1 MRTHR
6 QRPTL
11 TDRLVAAAKPPQPT
25 PEGRAVRYLRDGV
38 TPGFGLRVT
47 EAGNK
52 AFYFEAKFKGRTKRI
67 ILGAYPGTK
76 VQAARNEAHAR
87 RGDLAKGIDPTADRR
102 GQRGEQ
108 TLAALIE
115 GWRTGDL
122 FDGDKHGV
130 RLEDRKRSWK
140 DDEQRLRDFIEPW
153 AKRRLSDISR
163 DEASELHTR
172 IARDNGPYV
181 ANRTLALLRAMLR
194 VGQRKKL
201 VAPGPLPTD
210 GIQPCEER
218 PRERALNRKEARA
231 ILQSIAAEP
240 NPHWRAYFVLLLM
253 LGRRRGE
260 LLSAEWKEIDL
271 ESDEPSWRL
280 PRTKAGRVELVELPP
295 QAVAILK
302 GLSSEDHSPFVFP
315 GTGERG
321 HLREPKRAWA
331 RILERAK
338 VNDVRLHDLRRT
350 VGKWLRRSGAS
361 LQAVSLVLGHSQI
374 STTSKHYTSLDRED
388 RRETLERM
396 ATMLLEALPDEPTP
410 DARE

>member
-1 MRTHR
+1 
-6 QRPTL
+6 
-11 TDRLVAAAKPPQPT
+11 
-25 PEGRAVRYLRDGV
+25 
-38 TPGFGLRVT
+38 
-47 EAGNK
+47 
-52 AFYFEAKFKGRTKRI
+52 
-67 ILGAYPGTK
+67 
-76 VQAARNEAHAR
+76 
-87 RGDLAKGIDPTADRR
+87 
-102 GQRGEQ
+102 
-108 TLAALIE
+108 
-115 GWRTGDL
+115 
-122 FDGDKHGV
+122 
-130 RLEDRKRSWK
+130 
-140 DDEQRLRDFIEPW
+140 
-153 AKRRLSDISR
+153 
-163 DEASELHTR
+163 
-172 IARDNGPYV
+172 
-181 ANRTLALLRAMLR
+181 
-194 VGQRKKL
+194 
-201 VAPGPLPTD
+201 
-210 GIQPCEER
+210 
-218 PRERALNRKEARA
+218 LNRKEARA

-374 STTSKHYTSLDRED
+374 TTTSKHYTSLDRED